1 MPMPVLMGMYTPVAH
16 QFLCLSLPPSH
27 PLTLAAVIPSSTW
40 HYPQR
45 RLTQTMHPRSSTQS
59 KSSMCISSKT
69 TNPPCP
75 AYLLFTS
82 LPPGRRETPSVHWE
96 SRRRLDWIAL
106 STAAVDLGPPSCSRS
121 CTRTHAL
128 DPAPTVTSES
138 GGNRA
143 PRSRPAHPQGRGR
156 HDDRRGQSPG
166 WRPAPPGSGSAA
178 SLRRITVMRQAA
190 AARSFSVPMVANAP
204 GSAMAGLLGTGVW
217 GIIRGD
223 VVQWCVGLFYC
234 MMVLARSLVWWGV
247 DANACCVLTWS

>member
-1 MPMPVLMGMYTPVAH
+1 
-16 QFLCLSLPPSH
+16 
-27 PLTLAAVIPSSTW
+27 
-40 HYPQR
+40 
-45 RLTQTMHPRSSTQS
+45 MHPRSSTQP

-69 TNPPCP
+69 TNSPCP

-82 LPPGRRETPSVHWE
+82 FPSGRRETPSAHWE

-106 STAAVDLGPPSCSRS
+106 STAAVDLGPPNRSRS

-247 DANACCVLTWS
+247 DANAFCVLTWS